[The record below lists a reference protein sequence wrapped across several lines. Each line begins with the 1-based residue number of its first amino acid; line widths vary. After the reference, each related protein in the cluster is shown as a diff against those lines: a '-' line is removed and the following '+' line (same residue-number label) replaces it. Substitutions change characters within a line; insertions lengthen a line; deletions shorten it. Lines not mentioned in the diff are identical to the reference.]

1 MEKFVTAIGCVVLA
15 LVGLVALSA
24 LQALPVKWLW
34 NVVCIPLFDLP
45 GITFIQAWG
54 LSILCGILFKSA
66 TSINTK

>member
-1 MEKFVTAIGCVVLA
+1 
-15 LVGLVALSA
+15 VALSA

-34 NVVCIPLFDLP
+34 NGVCIPLFDLP
-45 GITFIQAWG
+45 AITFMQAWG